1 MNTGATVN
9 YGDTVIYG
17 GDDFQVFCFP
27 LIINC
32 LPDSFGHDLKP
43 VRLKHFM
50 FMKCRYT
57 MGCRKTIKLYE
68 EPNTIKIHA
77 SALCNVVNFK
87 TTISITFCKLT
98 YEL

>member
-17 GDDFQVFCFP
+17 GDHFQVLVFL

-32 LPDSFGHDLKP
+32 FRDSFGHDLNP

-50 FMKCRYT
+50 FMKCRCT
-57 MGCRKTIKLYE
+57 MGCRKTIKLNE

-87 TTISITFCKLT
+87 QRIRSRFV
-98 YEL
+98 E